1 MPKHVGFIAL
11 CLTMIV
17 SGCSASNHVQEKRTA
32 IKLQQIPDQ
41 QRLQDAFKSSE
52 GTMVI
57 IDAHSE
63 KRIIYN
69 DSLASEQR
77 PPCSTFKIWN
87 SLIGLELSLVTSA
100 DESFY
105 LWDGKKRFL
114 DAWYKDLTFKE
125 AFQSSCVPAFQQLA
139 TKIGP
144 ERMQEWLNK
153 IHYGN
158 RDISSGIDVFWLPEK
173 DRKTILISPIEQAL
187 QVKKLINGKLPFSEK
202 SKSVLKDVMQVK
214 EGKNGV
220 LYGKTGS
227 GMNEEG
233 VFTLGWFVGYVES
246 GGNVFTFACLTQGEN
261 ANGLRARKIV
271 TEIFTNQGLL

>member
-1 MPKHVGFIAL
+1 MSKHVAFIVL
-11 CLTMIV
+11 CLTVII
-17 SGCSASNHVQEKRTA
+17 SGCSALNHASEKKTEVRPQ
-32 IKLQQIPDQ
+32 KLPDQ
-41 QRLQDAFKSSE
+41 KLLQEAFKGSE
-52 GTMVI
+52 GTIVI
-57 IDAHSE
+57 IDVHSK
-63 KRIIYN
+63 KRIIHN
-69 DSLASEQR
+69 ASLANEQL

-114 DAWYKDLTFKE
+114 DAWNKNLTFKE

-144 ERMQEWLNK
+144 DRMQEWLNK
-153 IHYGN
+153 IDYGN
-158 RDISSGIDVFWLPEK
+158 RNISSGIDVFWLPEK

-261 ANGLRARKIV
+261 ANGLQARKIV

>member
-1 MPKHVGFIAL
+1 MPKHVAIIAL
-11 CLTMIV
+11 CLTV
-17 SGCSASNHVQEKRTA
+17 ALFGCSTSNHVLEKKAAAKRHKLSEQKLLQE
-32 IKLQQIPDQ
+32 
-41 QRLQDAFKSSE
+41 AFKGSE
-52 GTMVI
+52 GTIAI
-57 IDAHSE
+57 IDVHSE
-63 KRIIYN
+63 NRIIHN
-69 DSLASEQR
+69 PSLANEQL

-114 DAWYKDLTFKE
+114 DAWNKNLTFKE

-187 QVKKLINGKLPFSEK
+187 QVKKLVNGKLPFSEK
-202 SKSVLKDVMQVK
+202 SKAVLKDVMQVK

-233 VFTLGWFVGYVES
+233 VFVLGWFVGYMES
-246 GGNVFTFACLTQGEN
+246 GDNVFTFACLTQGEN
-261 ANGLRARKIV
+261 ANGLQARNIV